1 MKPAPSVSHTDTES
15 KKMLIEIPAML
26 LDAGL
31 LSAGIAV
38 VAGGIAVAVLMIDYA
53 YDRVKE

>member
-1 MKPAPSVSHTDTES
+1 
-15 KKMLIEIPAML
+15 MLIEIPAML

-31 LSAGIAV
+31 LSAGIAL
-38 VAGGIAVAVLMIDYA
+38 VAGGLAVAVLMIDYA

>member
-1 MKPAPSVSHTDTES
+1 
-15 KKMLIEIPAML
+15 MLIEIPGML

-38 VAGGIAVAVLMIDYA
+38 VAGGLAAGVLLLDYA
-53 YDRVKE
+53 FDKVKE